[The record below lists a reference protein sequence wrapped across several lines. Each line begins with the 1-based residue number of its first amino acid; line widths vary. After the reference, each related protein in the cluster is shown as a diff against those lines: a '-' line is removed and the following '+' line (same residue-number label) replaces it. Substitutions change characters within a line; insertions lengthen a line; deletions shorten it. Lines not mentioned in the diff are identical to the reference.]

1 MALDDGRA
9 NGSTEGSGEQEVKV
23 TPSQETTKAAAPL
36 AQASSLPG
44 EHDGFSDAQEK
55 MSDLSLATPNSSAAL
70 TSDRPA
76 PSNLASAVAPILDT
90 SNDDMETLKLKLAEL
105 SNQVSD
111 LNSKLVNSFNRVSD
125 LEDDLSEAKE
135 KAMTG
140 TTRVAELEKERQ
152 EHLAALNTGLLVEK
166 AHVSSEMQRM
176 MDRVIEETKQR
187 GQAESDKAKIESELD
202 ELSASLFG
210 EANRMVAVERLARAR
225 ADEKSKQM
233 EDRLQDT
240 EGIMLEQQKVLGN
253 LQSQLDA
260 YKAAEDHSRGEDDE
274 EGGSVPMA
282 GRSLTEMSTRRQ
294 RASMDLSPYQDR
306 RLLMLDIV
314 PYQELRSFLD
324 HLRKLRKSLAPFY
337 NYPYDPR
344 KTSMNRQQSLDM
356 TTPNRASSPAMGST
370 LSAVASLTSQG
381 LYSDYNQSTNSS
393 TSASSPFAAVGVSR
407 HKDYPTLPSN
417 CEQLVHI
424 PSQLSL
430 PFIKRSQEEDSDPCL
445 RIDFAP
451 GLNWLSRRTANT
463 SVLDGNLLIEPLF
476 PGGRIENAQAIRDQY
491 SNSPP
496 AACAMCGVL
505 LVNVPLPGGEDGKST
520 TGTPDLRT
528 VSGWASSVAAATNS
542 AALSLREAAGSSQ
555 KTEVGEKPTLKSSRS
570 GLFGSLNALRSKT
583 GSPKPTQQSQPSI
596 GEVEQEATAQATTT
610 PAAAPGPIPAADYGS
625 LAIPTHIFRISESS
639 NARYLLC
646 PHHCLVRLRAA
657 CAFWGYIR
665 HIERA
670 VVLEGKLA
678 WDHEQTAGPARGVV
692 KPQARRASVVPP
704 APTENPAAD
713 AEMTKVESQVSNGT
727 EIAQAV
733 PLSEELPSTSL
744 DVPRGSG
751 SLHSNDAAGL
761 SDDGFHDADAGT
773 SPPSPEVEIAADT
786 VPSLPTRDDVT
797 SPSLPDA
804 VQEGAIAEE
813 GTAGT
818 SSVDAPEAPAMA
830 GADGTGTP
838 ASTVPTVPPR
848 RLRPAPSPAPSPAP
862 TASTTAG
869 GPPSL
874 PPLPRRPTNPPA
886 GHATAA
892 PAATALSNLAP
903 TGSPPRK
910 TLRIDGV
917 LTGEEKPLIWD
928 EKVYLEVLRLK
939 RVMWEARIGVKED

>member
-9 NGSTEGSGEQEVKV
+9 NGSSGEASGAEVQV
-23 TPSQETTKAAAPL
+23 DTSQQPTDATGPATPAPP
-36 AQASSLPG
+36 LP
-44 EHDGFSDAQEK
+44 DKLDDFSDAQEK
-55 MSDLSLATPNSSAAL
+55 MNDLSIETAGSSAAV
-70 TSDRPA
+70 TSDRAA
-76 PSNLASAVAPILDT
+76 PSNLASAIAPITDT
-90 SNDDMETLKLKLAEL
+90 TDDDVETLKAKLAEL

-111 LNSKLVNSFNRVSD
+111 LNSKLVTSFNRVSD

-240 EGIMLEQQKVLGN
+240 EGIMLEQQKVLGD

-260 YKAAEDHSRGEDDE
+260 YKAAEEHSRVEDDE
-274 EGGSVPMA
+274 EGG
-282 GRSLTEMSTRRQ
+282 EMPTVGKSTTAVSMKRQ
-294 RASMDLSPYQDR
+294 QTSADTSPYQDR

-344 KTSMNRQQSLDM
+344 KTSMNRQHSLDM

-381 LYSDYNQSTNSS
+381 LYSDYHQSTASS
-393 TSASSPFAAVGVSR
+393 VTPSSPFAAAGVSR

-451 GLNWLSRRTANT
+451 GLNWLTRRTANT
-463 SVLDGNLLIEPLF
+463 SVLEGNLLIEPLF
-476 PGGRIENAQAIRDQY
+476 PGGTIEDAQAVRDQY
-491 SNSPP
+491 SSSPP
-496 AACAMCGVL
+496 AACAMCGML

-555 KTEVGEKPTLKSSRS
+555 KAEVGEKPSLKSSRS

-596 GEVEQEATAQATTT
+596 GEVEQEATVQATAT
-610 PAAAPGPIPAADYGS
+610 PAAAPGPIPAVDFGS
-625 LAIPTHIFRISESS
+625 LPIPTHIFRISESS

-678 WDHEQTAGPARGVV
+678 WDNEQAAPPAGGVV
-692 KPQARRASVVPP
+692 KPQARRASVAP
-704 APTENPAAD
+704 ATTTEISATD
-713 AEMTKVESQVSNGT
+713 SEMTKVDSQISYGT
-727 EIAQAV
+727 EVAPAV
-733 PLSEELPSTSL
+733 PLSDELPSSSL
-744 DVPRGSG
+744 EVPRGSG
-751 SLHSNDAAGL
+751 SIHSNDAAGQ

-773 SPPSPEVEIAADT
+773 APPSPEETFGDAA
-786 VPSLPTRDDVT
+786 PALPTKATATDDT
-797 SPSLPDA
+797 A
-804 VQEGAIAEE
+804 QEGAVAEPSTE
-813 GTAGT
+813 TPSAAEAGT
-818 SSVDAPEAPAMA
+818 SETPEAPIVSA
-830 GADGTGTP
+830 ADGASAAPSP
-838 ASTVPTVPPR
+838 APAVPPR
-848 RLRPAPSPAPSPAP
+848 RLRPVPSPAP
-862 TASTTAG
+862 TASATEG
-869 GPPSL
+869 GGTPTL

-886 GHATAA
+886 GHAPGAA
-892 PAATALSNLAP
+892 AASAATALPALAP
-903 TGSPPRK
+903 LGIPPRK
-910 TLRIDGV
+910 TLRVDGV

-939 RVMWEARIGVKED
+939 RVMWEARIGVKEE